1 MLQTAANWIVIELMD
16 TTALLRAGT
25 QKSRGVAKGVDV
37 KSLDRK
43 VGGGWRSGQIYSH
56 ARTHRSRARERE
68 GEGEEGGEGEGEG
81 EGEER
86 EGRER
91 WGVELVRSGA
101 VEQWSRV

>member
-1 MLQTAANWIVIELMD
+1 MLQSAATWIVIELMD

-56 ARTHRSRARERE
+56 ARTHRSRDVEGTVERAL
-68 GEGEEGGEGEGEG
+68 
-81 EGEER
+81 R
-86 EGRER
+86 AWRTR
-91 WGVELVRSGA
+91 
-101 VEQWSRV
+101 